1 MKKADSQLKNAKKKS
16 KKRTLKVVAINLLS
30 MLAVVVVVPSIV
42 LLWLNCYT
50 NHGEACR
57 VPDVCGMQ
65 LDEAKELLRSQNLD
79 LEIVDYKYQKGAAEN
94 EILEQR
100 PVGASKV
107 KKDRKIHL
115 TLNSN
120 KEPTMALPDVVDNCS
135 LREAVAR
142 LRAAG
147 FKLTAHDTISG
158 EKDWV
163 YSVKMGEDTLRN
175 GAQIAIGSTLT
186 LVVGSGKEVEAVDS
200 VLVEESWFE

>member
-1 MKKADSQLKNAKKKS
+1 M
-16 KKRTLKVVAINLLS
+16 KKRTKRIILINLIAMALVVVA
-30 MLAVVVVVPSIV
+30 APFVVLNWLDSYTLHGRTIEVPNI
-42 LLWLNCYT
+42 
-50 NHGEACR
+50 
-57 VPDVCGMQ
+57 CGMSI
-65 LDEAKELLRSQNLD
+65 DEGAERLKKSSLGY
-79 LEIVDYKYQKGAAEN
+79 EIVDYKYQKGAAEN

-100 PVGASKV
+100 PVGASRV

-147 FKLTAHDTISG
+147 FKLTPHDTISG

-163 YSVKMGEDTLRN
+163 YSVKMGEDALRN
-175 GAQIAIGSTLT
+175 GAHIAIGSTLT

>member
-1 MKKADSQLKNAKKKS
+1 M
-16 KKRTLKVVAINLLS
+16 
-30 MLAVVVVVPSIV
+30 
-42 LLWLNCYT
+42 
-50 NHGEACR
+50 
-57 VPDVCGMQ
+57 
-65 LDEAKELLRSQNLD
+65 
-79 LEIVDYKYQKGAAEN
+79 
-94 EILEQR
+94 
-100 PVGASKV
+100 
-107 KKDRKIHL
+107 
-115 TLNSN
+115 
-120 KEPTMALPDVVDNCS
+120 VDNCS

>member
-1 MKKADSQLKNAKKKS
+1 MALVVVAAPFVVLNWLDSYTLHGRTIEVPNICGMSIDEGAERLKKS
-16 KKRTLKVVAINLLS
+16 SLG
-30 MLAVVVVVPSIV
+30 
-42 LLWLNCYT
+42 Y
-50 NHGEACR
+50 
-57 VPDVCGMQ
+57 
-65 LDEAKELLRSQNLD
+65 
-79 LEIVDYKYQKGAAEN
+79 EIVDYKYQKGAAEN

-100 PVGASKV
+100 PVGASRV

-147 FKLTAHDTISG
+147 FKLTPHDTISG

-163 YSVKMGEDTLRN
+163 YSVLCNGKELYNGES
-175 GAQIAIGSTLT
+175 IARGSNLV
-186 LVVGSGKEVEAVDS
+186 LVVGNGNRPERKESVVD
-200 VLVEESWFE
+200 EDYFE